1 MTGRL
6 QETIHEARGILA
18 DLSLARTHP
27 ATFEIPVDGASRITT
42 AMHVT
47 HRTILHLGDVANRG
61 YERKVPVWPVFGEV
75 IGVLSYGAE
84 KVVYQ
89 VSDGDPALDAVVSV
103 YHRESIGR
111 NAVRVASNKREAY
124 ETCRHYFGSQ
134 VVPTAFVTIDNP
146 WGRGA
151 KPATIQ
157 SYIRGSIR
165 LSSLTPASLRSREQT
180 DCDFAHSM
188 NMFRLGYSRMLADKL
203 IPDLSSG
210 NVLVQGCNILLCDSE
225 ILRGVGAIGRAL
237 GIHANYGLVE
247 QSVGELSSAVVSL
260 CGAARVL
267 APLGASPRHIPD
279 CVVGGS

>member
-1 MTGRL
+1 MRL
-6 QETIHEARGILA
+6 REVIREARGILA

-27 ATFEIPVDGASRITT
+27 ATYEVPVNGVSRTIT

-47 HRTILHLGDVANRG
+47 HRRILYLGEVVNRG
-61 YERKVPVWPVFGEV
+61 YERKTPAWPVFGEV

-103 YHRESIGR
+103 YHRESVGT
-111 NAVRVASNKREAY
+111 NAVRVASKKREAY
-124 ETCRHYFGSQ
+124 ETCRRYFGSQ

-151 KPATIQ
+151 KPATVQ
-157 SYIRGSIR
+157 SYIRGSSR
-165 LSSLTPASLRSREQT
+165 LSSMTHASLRSRELT
-180 DCDFAHSM
+180 DSDFAHSM
-188 NMFRLGYSRMLADKL
+188 NMFRLGYSRMLSDRL

-210 NVLVQGCNILLCDSE
+210 NVLVQGCNILLCDCE

-237 GIHANYGLVE
+237 GIHANYGLFE
-247 QSVGELSSAVVSL
+247 QSVGELRAL
-260 CGAARVL
+260 
-267 APLGASPRHIPD
+267 
-279 CVVGGS
+279 

>member
-1 MTGRL
+1 M
-6 QETIHEARGILA
+6 LA

-27 ATFEIPVDGASRITT
+27 ASFEIPVNGASYIAR

-47 HRTILHLGDVANRG
+47 HRTILRLGDAANWG
-61 YERKVPVWPVFGEV
+61 YERKVPVWPVCGEV

-89 VSDGDPALDAVVSV
+89 VSDGDPSLDAVVSV

-111 NAVRVASNKREAY
+111 NPVRVASKKRQAY

-134 VVPTAFVTIDNP
+134 VVPTAFVTVDNP

-151 KPATIQ
+151 KPATVQ
-157 SYIRGSIR
+157 SYIRGSTR
-165 LSSLTPASLRSREQT
+165 LSSLTPAALRLREQT
-180 DCDFAHSM
+180 DDDFAQSM
-188 NMFRLGYSRMLADKL
+188 KRFRLGYSRMLADKF
-203 IPDLSSG
+203 IPDFSSG
-210 NVLVQGCNILLCDSE
+210 NVLVQGGNILLCDSE

-247 QSVGELSSAVVSL
+247 QSAAEL
-260 CGAARVL
+260 AAL
-267 APLGASPRHIPD
+267 
-279 CVVGGS
+279 

>member
-6 QETIHEARGILA
+6 PEPINEARGILA
-18 DLSLARTHP
+18 DLSLARIHP
-27 ATFEIPVDGASRITT
+27 ATFEIPSDDSSHITR
-42 AMHVT
+42 ALHVT
-47 HRTILHLGDVANRG
+47 HRAILRLARVSNRG
-61 YERKVPVWPVFGEV
+61 YERKVPAWPVFGEV
-75 IGVLSYGAE
+75 VGVLSYGAE
-84 KVVYQ
+84 KVVYR

-111 NAVRVASNKREAY
+111 NAVRVASSKRAAY
-124 ETCRHYFGSQ
+124 ETCRHYLGSQ
-134 VVPTAFVTIDNP
+134 IVPTAFVTIDNP

-157 SYIRGSIR
+157 SYIGGSVR

-180 DCDFAHSM
+180 DRDFAHSM
-188 NMFRLGYSRMLADKL
+188 SMFRLGYSRMRADNL

-210 NVLVQGCNILLCDSE
+210 NVLVQGGKILLCDCE

-247 QSVGELSSAVVSL
+247 QSVDELKAL
-260 CGAARVL
+260 
-267 APLGASPRHIPD
+267 
-279 CVVGGS
+279 

>member
-1 MTGRL
+1 MRL
-6 QETIHEARGILA
+6 GETLHEARGILA

-27 ATFEIPVDGASRITT
+27 ATFEKPVDGASRVTT

-61 YERKVPVWPVFGEV
+61 YERKAPVWPVFGEV
-75 IGVLSYGAE
+75 VGVLSYGAE

-89 VSDGDPALDAVVSV
+89 VSHGDPALDSVVSV

-111 NAVRVASNKREAY
+111 NSVRVATKKREAY

-134 VVPTAFVTIDNP
+134 VVPTAFVSIDNP

-165 LSSLTPASLRSREQT
+165 LSSMSPASLRSREQL
-180 DCDFAHSM
+180 DRDFAQSLSR
-188 NMFRLGYSRMLADKL
+188 FRLGYSKMLAEKL
-203 IPDLSSG
+203 VPDLSSG

-225 ILRGVGAIGRAL
+225 ILRGVGEIGRAL

-247 QSVGELSSAVVSL
+247 QSVGELE
-260 CGAARVL
+260 VL
-267 APLGASPRHIPD
+267 
-279 CVVGGS
+279 